1 AYITQIINELEFQK
15 KTHEKFTTK
24 YGGKVFYVISVKGGK
39 KKIIHNP
46 SVIEEIRKEIERLKK
61 E

>member
-1 AYITQIINELEFQK
+1 
-15 KTHEKFTTK
+15 
-24 YGGKVFYVISVKGGK
+24 VKEGK

-46 SVIEEIRKEIERLKK
+46 EAVEEIRKEIERLKK